1 MIFEKI
7 KTVPTSEE
15 LLDKAYKRATRAMA
29 GKEITGP
36 VSRREANESMV
47 LTAAN
52 ILTDNLTNITKT
64 FPSIDSMPLFYYDLA
79 DILVGAEQLKK
90 SLSRIDWAA
99 RKIHD
104 MAREYVGKM
113 REGKQFPEQIRK
125 EAFGRIS
132 SVIDSLNK
140 DLVFLNEARNVL
152 RKLPDVRD
160 EPTVIVAGYPNVGK
174 SSFVARVT
182 TAAPEV
188 APYPFTTKG
197 LTIGHLERNGI
208 RYQIMDTPGLLDR
221 PMSERNDIELH
232 AITALKRLDAVVLI
246 LIDPSESCGYDL
258 ESQRHLV
265 REISEN
271 FDLPVVIAE
280 NKSDRNEFVKQDDI
294 AFTISTMTGEGIDA
308 LTDHLI
314 DILPKPEPVY
324 EQPPLRDGF

>member
-7 KTVPTSEE
+7 KTIPTSEE
-15 LLDKAYKRATRAMA
+15 LLDKSFRRATRAMA

-36 VSRREANESMV
+36 VSRREANESML

-52 ILTDNLTNITKT
+52 ILTDNLTNITKM
-64 FPSIDSMPLFYYDLA
+64 FPSIDSLPPFYYDLA
-79 DILVGAEQLKK
+79 EILVGTEKLKA
-90 SLSRIDWAA
+90 SLSRVDWAA

-104 MAREYVGKM
+104 LARDHVGKM
-113 REGKQFPEQIRK
+113 REGKQLPEQIRK

-132 SVIDSLNK
+132 SIIYGLDK
-140 DLVFLNEARNVL
+140 DLLVLNEARNVL

-182 TAAPEV
+182 TAAPEI

-197 LTIGHLERNGI
+197 LTIGHLERNGV

-221 PMSERNDIELH
+221 PMSDRNDIELH
-232 AITALKRLDAVVLI
+232 AITALKRLDAIVLI
-246 LIDPSESCGYDL
+246 LIDPSESCGYAL
-258 ESQRHLV
+258 EAQRHLAE
-265 REISEN
+265 EIKTE
-271 FDLPVVIAE
+271 FGLPVVIAE
-280 NKSDRNEFVKQDDI
+280 NKADRDEFMKQDDI
-294 AFTISTMTGEGIDA
+294 GFTISTLTGEGVDA

-314 DILPKPEPVY
+314 SLFPERKPDYV
-324 EQPPLRDGF
+324 QPPLRDGF